1 MKIFGRKRWELPPGT
16 VSLCPQKNILWDEL
30 TPLQHADIWRR
41 IKSSNNEDLSALL
54 YECDLTLKQNSQ
66 SKDLSGGM
74 KRRLQLLVSLVG
86 GSTVCCLD
94 EVSSGLDPLSRRK
107 IWKIL
112 LANRGK
118 RTFIQTTHYLEEAD
132 LLGDWIAV
140 MSNGVIKCFGEPLEL
155 KNKFGNGYT
164 VCVKDKQYFAK
175 DPIAVTEILHGLE
188 EQNVSVEGPTL
199 EEVFLKL
206 AKEEMAEKT
215 PDDEETEEKINLS
228 SGRRIGSFFQIL
240 AQAKKRIL
248 ITKRHYFLIPIL
260 TIALV
265 VATVW
270 LSLHWIGLRL
280 HAPCDEIHRY
290 VIPGHEF
297 HHRGISEYDPICV
310 GPDKD
315 ILSSTTLNLTDL
327 TIASTPEKMRETF
340 VDMQNQ
346 NDERVGYSMSG
357 GIFCSTERAIVAW
370 PLNGDFAK
378 AGSLLNIVNN
388 IRFNQIIGSKGLR
401 LHTGYGVLPYRSV
414 AIYAADGEF
423 SWLAFLGFLMLAS
436 AVWVSLPV
444 LYPTYEKIRNVRSLQ
459 YSNQMNPLAVWAGH
473 LLHEIPLMVT
483 ISTLIG
489 VLLYGGIKLGEISLF
504 GLATLLGYILSLKS
518 KSQFSAFALSAT
530 LLLFF
535 FVAFLGG
542 NLGIVAYADPLMKKR
557 NLNLF
562 FYTLGWLHPVI
573 PCIRAFYVAVNGF
586 QARCVNEDNLPS
598 NVGGDWR
605 LYGSCFFYLIVQSAA
620 YFIFL
625 VWNDA
630 SSFHFSRRRLQN
642 PDHEK
647 SAISKNSNVDA
658 EEIRLLDGS
667 DDALQVIQ
675 LSKSF
680 GKLKAVDNVTF
691 GVQQGECLVIC
702 GPNSAGKT
710 TIFEQIRGVVKS
722 DHGDIFVQGDSVTL
736 NRSQAR
742 WHLGVCP
749 QFDAQDNL
757 TVRQQLQFY
766 ADIKGIPK
774 GQRHQNIETLMRVIG
789 LAQFSERSCAK
800 LSGGNAR
807 KLSLAIALLGNPS
820 VLLLDEP
827 SCGLDPMAKRIIW
840 NVFPSLAAGRA
851 VLLTTHDMTE
861 AVILSNRVSILAK
874 RLLAIGTID
883 NLRSGLGQSIQVDV
897 MTSSTRATHDFLVS
911 KYPEMIVI
919 DESLDRNIK
928 LQIPQPENSS
938 HIVGLIKVL
947 EEHKTALNIKHY
959 SLKPIELEQIFLNVL
974 QDWKVAEEGEEESEQ
989 RWYQLWR

>member
-1 MKIFGRKRWELPPGT
+1 MKICGRKRWELPPGT

-30 TPLQHADIWRR
+30 TPRQHADIWRR
-41 IKSSNNEDLSALL
+41 IKSSNHEDLSALL

-66 SKDLSGGM
+66 TKDLSGGM

-86 GSTVCCLD
+86 GSTICCLD

-175 DPIAVTEILHGLE
+175 DPIAVTEILDGLE

-206 AKEEMAEKT
+206 AKEEMDAANA
-215 PDDEETEEKINLS
+215 DNEETEEKVNLS
-228 SGRRIGSFFQIL
+228 SGRRIGSFFQAL
-240 AQAKKRIL
+240 AQAKKRFL
-248 ITKRHYFLIPIL
+248 ITRRHYFLIPIL
-260 TIALV
+260 TIVLV
-265 VATVW
+265 GVTVW
-270 LSLHWIGLRL
+270 FSLPWIGKRL
-280 HAPCDEIHRY
+280 STPCDVVHRY
-290 VIPGHEF
+290 VMPGQEF
-297 HHRGISEYDPICV
+297 HHREIYERDPLCV
-310 GPDKD
+310 GPDKN

-340 VDMQNQ
+340 VHLQNR
-346 NDERVGYSMSG
+346 NDENEYITDYMNG
-357 GIFCSTERAIVAW
+357 VAW
-370 PLNGDFAK
+370 PLSADITRVS
-378 AGSLLNIVNN
+378 SLLNMVNN
-388 IRFNQIIGSKGLR
+388 IRFSQIVGYKGLR
-401 LHTGYGVLPYRSV
+401 LQTGYGNLPFSHV
-414 AIYAADGEF
+414 TLDVPDADF
-423 SWLAFLGFLMLAS
+423 SWIAFLGFLMLAS
-436 AVWVSLPV
+436 AVWVSFPV
-444 LYPTYEKIRNVRSLQ
+444 LYPTYEKTRNVRSLQ
-459 YSNQMNPLAVWAGH
+459 YSNQMSPLAVWAGH
-473 LLHEIPLMVT
+473 LLYEIPLMII

-489 VLLYGGIKLGEISLF
+489 VLLYGGIKLGKLSLF
-504 GLATLLGYILSLKS
+504 GPVTFSLVLIFFSIAATLLGYILSLKS
-518 KSQFSAFALSAT
+518 RSQLSAFALSAA

-535 FVAFLGG
+535 FVIFLGG
-542 NLGIVAYADPLMKKR
+542 NLLIITYTDPFMKKR

-573 PCIRAFYVAVNGF
+573 PCVRAFYVAINGF
-586 QARCVNEDNLPS
+586 QARCVNEDDLPS
-598 NVGGDWR
+598 NFGGDWR
-605 LYGSCFFYLIVQSAA
+605 LYGSCFFYLIVQSVV

-625 VWNDA
+625 VWNDV
-630 SSFHFSRRRLQN
+630 SSFHFSRRRQQT

-647 SAISKNSNVDA
+647 SIISKNFDA
-658 EEIRLLDGS
+658 EEIRLLGGS

-710 TIFEQIRGVVKS
+710 TILEQIGGVVKS
-722 DHGDIFVQGDSVTL
+722 DHGDILVQGDSITL
-736 NRSQAR
+736 NRGQAR

-749 QFDAQDNL
+749 QFDAQENL

-774 GQRHQNIETLMRVIG
+774 SQRHQNIETVMRVIG
-789 LAQFSERSCAK
+789 LAQFSERSCAI

-820 VLLLDEP
+820 ILLLDEP

-840 NVFPSLAAGRA
+840 KVFPSLAAGRA

-861 AVILSNRVSILAK
+861 AVELSNRVSILAK

-883 NLRSGLGQSIQVDV
+883 NLRSGFGQSIQVDV
-897 MTSSTRATHDFLVS
+897 MTSSTRATYDFLVS
-911 KYPEMIVI
+911 KYPQMIVI

-938 HIVGLIKVL
+938 YIVGLIKGL
-947 EEHKTALNIKHY
+947 EEQKAALNIKHY

-989 RWYQLWR
+989 R